1 MAEFI
6 DVMKKARTMCA
17 ETEDCSPACP
27 VYGLFDC
34 GCPLTELLVRSNDW
48 LQKVEQKIMGWEK
61 PNPEP
66 KPCPFCGGKAN
77 VSEKHFGWSVYCA
90 NVLCLMNTGTKIFV
104 SRTDAIEAWNRRG

>member
-66 KPCPFCGGKAN
+66 KPCPFCGGK
-77 VSEKHFGWSVYCA
+77 SECERKAFWMERLLRKCFMPHEHRDKNFRV
-90 NVLCLMNTGTKIFV
+90 
-104 SRTDAIEAWNRRG
+104 ENRRD